1 MKNIKALMATEQV
14 EAFTTLFDN
23 PEITAMAAISE
34 ILKELPDEA
43 ARMRVMRWTF
53 GRFSEEFKRPLHDA
67 VAASAPSAVVQAAP
81 IVHAAPVA
89 PVMTAPVVMAPAPV
103 AVTVTPEPE
112 YFDPVAEKADFAR
125 QISELQ
131 DLFPRSRGFA
141 SNSFA

>member
-67 VAASAPSAVVQAAP
+67 VAAPAPSAVVQAP
-81 IVHAAPVA
+81 IAHAAPAVA
-89 PVMTAPVVMAPAPV
+89 AIAAV
-103 AVTVTPEPE
+103 AAVEVTPEPE
-112 YFDPVAEKADFAR
+112 HFDPVAEKADFAR

-131 DLFPRSRGFA
+131 DLFPRSRGFTA
-141 SNSFA
+141 NQFA

>member
-14 EAFTTLFDN
+14 EAFATLFDN

-53 GRFSEEFKRPLHDA
+53 GRFSEEFKRPLHP
-67 VAASAPSAVVQAAP
+67 AAAAPAPSPVAHTPAVV
-81 IVHAAPVA
+81 
-89 PVMTAPVVMAPAPV
+89 APAPV
-103 AVTVTPEPE
+103 IAAVGVTPEPE
-112 YFDPVAEKADFAR
+112 YVDPAAEKADLAR

-131 DLFPRSRGFA
+131 DLFPRSRGYVT
-141 SNSFA
+141 NSFA